1 MFMEEEWKKKKQ
13 KSFWLGVIAGVCVV
27 SAIVLGCAIGG
38 FLWFKDNSSKEFLGK
53 KESTKLR
60 VIQAMISRYY
70 YKDVTEED
78 MADGLYKGLVASTDD
93 PYSQYFTPK
102 EYEQL
107 KEETS
112 GNYAGIGALLGRPTG
127 TTNTLVTKV
136 YDNSPAQEAGL
147 KKNDEIV
154 SADGYRSEHFE
165 TLSDFV
171 NHIRGE
177 ESSDVTIV
185 YKRAG
190 KEKSVIIK
198 RKNIEIPSV
207 LYYMLDQKKGIGYI
221 EIMEFTGNTQK
232 EFEHALADL
241 KRQGLKAVVY
251 DVRMNPG
258 GLVDQVTGILD
269 DLLPKGTTVS
279 MKDKKGREVT
289 YSSDDRTQEKIPCV
303 VLTSGQ
309 SASAAEI
316 FAGAIRD
323 FKYGTLIGTKTFG
336 KGIVQQTMPLS
347 DGSAVKLT
355 TETYYTPSG
364 DCIHKKGIK
373 PDLELQYKFKGD
385 KERADLS
392 VDTYDYKN
400 DNQIQKGMEVL
411 KKELSR

>member
-1 MFMEEEWKKKKQ
+1 
-13 KSFWLGVIAGVCVV
+13 
-27 SAIVLGCAIGG
+27 
-38 FLWFKDNSSKEFLGK
+38 
-53 KESTKLR
+53 
-60 VIQAMISRYY
+60 
-70 YKDVTEED
+70 
-78 MADGLYKGLVASTDD
+78 
-93 PYSQYFTPK
+93 
-102 EYEQL
+102 
-107 KEETS
+107 
-112 GNYAGIGALLGRPTG
+112 
-127 TTNTLVTKV
+127 
-136 YDNSPAQEAGL
+136 
-147 KKNDEIV
+147 
-154 SADGYRSEHFE
+154 
-165 TLSDFV
+165 
-171 NHIRGE
+171 
-177 ESSDVTIV
+177 
-185 YKRAG
+185 
-190 KEKSVIIK
+190 
-198 RKNIEIPSV
+198 
-207 LYYMLDQKKGIGYI
+207 
-221 EIMEFTGNTQK
+221 MEFTGNTQK